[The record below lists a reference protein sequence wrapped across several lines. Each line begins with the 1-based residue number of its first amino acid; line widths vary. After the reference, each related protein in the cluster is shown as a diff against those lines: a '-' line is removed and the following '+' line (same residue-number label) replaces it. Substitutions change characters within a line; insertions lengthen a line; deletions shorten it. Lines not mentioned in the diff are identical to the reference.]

1 MGGASD
7 SAVCLYFYHIFT
19 HKQGR
24 YTWTIYAQTREIHLD
39 NSLAKCIILYVNM
52 NSFVSRR
59 NSFSKLGPQMV
70 VTRLAFASTQAR
82 CDYPHKKILQKGLV
96 KEKPR
101 PPDPHAPLVAVT
113 DGIFET
119 KSVLSLKQKVCHL

>member
-1 MGGASD
+1 MTQRY
-7 SAVCLYFYHIFT
+7 VYIFII
-19 HKQGR
+19 
-24 YTWTIYAQTREIHLD
+24 YSYAQTREIHLD